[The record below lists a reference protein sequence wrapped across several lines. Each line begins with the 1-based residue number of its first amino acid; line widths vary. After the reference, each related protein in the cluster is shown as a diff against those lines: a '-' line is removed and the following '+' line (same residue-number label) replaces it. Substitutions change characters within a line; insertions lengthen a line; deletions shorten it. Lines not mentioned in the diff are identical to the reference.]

1 MVVNIDESGSQS
13 QAGGV
18 DYVIALRWFDVPDLV
33 DFAILN
39 AYISSNPGSA
49 RAIDDIGIFE
59 DSRSRLRETIHRNSD
74 EKSDRCDHFRKF
86 FLATDHVTEMIMKVS
101 FRVHPTTYGF
111 DVKRI
116 KKLKSKDCLM
126 ERKVLN
132 EKQFEGRSAI
142 VTGGTRGIG
151 KAIVLELARH
161 GANVAFNFSKSADEA
176 DALKKDIES
185 LGAKVYSAQ
194 CDVAN
199 TSAAA
204 EFVNHVKETFGT
216 VDFLV
221 NNAGIT
227 RDQLILRMKEED
239 WDSVIDTNLKG
250 AWNFSKA
257 AVRPMMRN
265 ENGGSILN
273 ISSISGVVGMLG
285 QSNYSA
291 SKAGMIG
298 LTKSLAKE
306 IASRKITVNALALGL
321 IETDMASEMNDE
333 YREKILAQIPLGRLG
348 TVREVAELACFML
361 SPSAAYIS
369 GQVIQ
374 ADGGLAM

>member
-1 MVVNIDESGSQS
+1 MS
-13 QAGGV
+13 
-18 DYVIALRWFDVPDLV
+18 
-33 DFAILN
+33 
-39 AYISSNPGSA
+39 
-49 RAIDDIGIFE
+49 
-59 DSRSRLRETIHRNSD
+59 
-74 EKSDRCDHFRKF
+74 
-86 FLATDHVTEMIMKVS
+86 
-101 FRVHPTTYGF
+101 
-111 DVKRI
+111 
-116 KKLKSKDCLM
+116 
-126 ERKVLN
+126 

-151 KAIVLELARH
+151 KEIVLELARR
-161 GANVAFNFSKSADEA
+161 GANVAFNYSKSADEA
-176 DALKKDIES
+176 ERLKAEVEALGVK
-185 LGAKVYSAQ
+185 AYAAQ

-199 TSAAA
+199 TEAAA
-204 EFVNHVKETFGT
+204 EFVKQVTTEFGT
-216 VDFLV
+216 VDLLV

-257 AVRPMMRN
+257 VMRPMMRN
-265 ENGGSILN
+265 ENGASILN

-298 LTKSLAKE
+298 LTKAIAKE
-306 IASRKITVNALALGL
+306 VASRKITVNALALGL
-321 IETDMASEMNDE
+321 VETEMASEMNAE
-333 YREKILAQIPLGRLG
+333 YREKILAMIPLGRLG
-348 TVREVAELACFML
+348 NVREVAEIACFLL
-361 SPSAAYIS
+361 SPSAAYIT

>member
-1 MVVNIDESGSQS
+1 LANCSSFWKNIAKLFGQH
-13 QAGGV
+13 V
-18 DYVIALRWFDVPDLV
+18 DR
-33 DFAILN
+33 
-39 AYISSNPGSA
+39 
-49 RAIDDIGIFE
+49 
-59 DSRSRLRETIHRNSD
+59 
-74 EKSDRCDHFRKF
+74 RKP
-86 FLATDHVTEMIMKVS
+86 LD
-101 FRVHPTTYGF
+101 
-111 DVKRI
+111 
-116 KKLKSKDCLM
+116 
-126 ERKVLN
+126 
-132 EKQFEGRSAI
+132 EKQFVGRSAI

-151 KAIVLELARH
+151 KAIVLELARR
-161 GANVAFNFSKSADEA
+161 GANVAFNYAKSADEA
-176 DALKKDIES
+176 EKLKAEVEAAGVKAL
-185 LGAKVYSAQ
+185 AAQ

-199 TSAAA
+199 TEASA
-204 EFVNHVKETFGT
+204 EFVAQVKEAFGT

-239 WDSVIDTNLKG
+239 WDAVIDTNLKG

-257 AVRPMMRN
+257 VLRPMMRN

-273 ISSISGVVGMLG
+273 MSSISGVVGMLG

-306 IASRKITVNALALGL
+306 VASRKITVNALAFGM
-321 IETDMASEMNDE
+321 IETEMTSEMNAE
-333 YREKILAQIPLGRLG
+333 FREKILAQIPLARFG
-348 TVREVAELACFML
+348 TVDEAAQLACFML
-361 SPSAAYIS
+361 SDAARYIT